1 MLQIRASAPINFHLF
16 GGEKNTIFFFCVAL
30 EPMYDQPKIKCH
42 FIFLKIRTVVN
53 AG

>member
-1 MLQIRASAPINFHLF
+1 MLQIKASAPINFHLF
-16 GGEKNTIFFFCVAL
+16 WGVAL

-42 FIFLKIRTVVN
+42 IFFLKIQMFVN